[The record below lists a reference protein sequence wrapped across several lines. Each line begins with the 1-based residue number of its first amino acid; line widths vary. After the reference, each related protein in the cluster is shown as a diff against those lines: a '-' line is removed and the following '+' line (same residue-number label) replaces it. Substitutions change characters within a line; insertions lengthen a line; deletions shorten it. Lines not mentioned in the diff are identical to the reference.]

1 MENTDNTLLEMQQ
14 QLRQLKAKLDDQK
27 IVNEKILRKSCSQTI
42 SRLKFK
48 SNLPIIAGVVAMLA
62 VPSLMAFGIS
72 FPFIIFTWVLM
83 LICIAA
89 TIYTNQFIPRVDT
102 DMVTAADGLRK
113 YKKINAEWIKFGLPM
128 AAVWVVWLVWDAVR
142 NMEIQGMELYSFLA
156 GIGTGIIVGAI
167 IGLKIR
173 RDQLN
178 GADELLAQ
186 LQDLKDPS

>member
-48 SNLPIIAGVVAMLA
+48 SNLPIVCGVVAMLA
-62 VPSLMAFGIS
+62 VPSLMSFGASLAFV
-72 FPFIIFTWVLM
+72 IFTWVMM
-83 LICIAA
+83 LICIGA
-89 TIYTNQFIPRVDT
+89 TVYTNQFIPRVDT
-102 DMVTAADGLRK
+102 DMVTAAEGLRK

-128 AAVWVVWLVWDAVR
+128 AAVWVGWLVWEAVK
-142 NMEIQGMELYSFLA
+142 NAGAQGPQLYGFLA
-156 GIGTGIIVGAI
+156 GIGTGIIVGVI